1 MCARAKTYPKLL
13 CVMCDLYWL
22 CHFVTVDMQ
31 YTLHYIIYI
40 TWWMLLYVGVVVL
53 WCGGNGTQG
62 ISVVIDG
69 SQTRQTQ
76 EVNKICQSTLNQ
88 LKLLTTGQQTN

>member
-1 MCARAKTYPKLL
+1 
-13 CVMCDLYWL
+13 
-22 CHFVTVDMQ
+22 
-31 YTLHYIIYI
+31 
-40 TWWMLLYVGVVVL
+40 MLLYVGVVVL